1 MLRPTYF
8 GMDLPCAEQAEG
20 RLPTDRF
27 MLFIGGYHMI
37 TLYTSIGHY
46 RLVSGKNNVSYPV
59 ITANGK
65 EHRLDTK
72 ELLLWSSLMWN
83 LLTFD
88 ELKSLYGEKEA
99 EASSPG

>member
-1 MLRPTYF
+1 
-8 GMDLPCAEQAEG
+8 
-20 RLPTDRF
+20 
-27 MLFIGGYHMI
+27 MI

-72 ELLLWSSLMWN
+72 RAAPVVQPDVEP
-83 LLTFD
+83 THV
-88 ELKSLYGEKEA
+88 
-99 EASSPG
+99 

>member
-1 MLRPTYF
+1 
-8 GMDLPCAEQAEG
+8 
-20 RLPTDRF
+20 
-27 MLFIGGYHMI
+27 MI

-99 EASSPG
+99 ELHLLDEQDFERYLKRLVFRGLVTDRKSVV